1 MILVT
6 QSMRRKG
13 KPVPPS
19 RGKGDQHMQFRQTQQ
34 PVDWMKVLQAVSLLL
49 GIVVAIRNLN
59 E

>member
-1 MILVT
+1 
-6 QSMRRKG
+6 MRRKG